1 MWWMR
6 VLLVVLGAAAGA
18 ALAALAA
25 LEPGWPPGDFGVG
38 GGVTTVGL
46 GALAGVALVVALF
59 LFEIDARACRR
70 AWPTHE
76 LIPAPDLVK
85 LVEGAAL
92 ARGEAVPR
100 VWRLASPAPNLA
112 CFPAPDGR
120 HLVVSS
126 GAEAGFPPDELEA
139 LAALQFSLLLDP
151 AARRVR
157 RTVVVAA
164 RLMTWTARAS
174 ALALVVVL
182 VRAIAWAGLTVNLA
196 VSLALAV
203 IGLCAVVLR
212 RLRWSWGL
220 VSDGVAVDTTRHP
233 EPLVRALRRL
243 AGYNGE
249 QVPVRR
255 TYGAADPFW
264 AAPVRQHVHVSTFVV
279 NGRAQSSRSTEQ
291 VSDASLLL
299 RAGIVQRVC
308 IEGAPA
314 TMTSWRDASAVFE
327 RLGRFGAAEAGDAAS
342 PSPSAA
348 AVDGT
353 IDGIVVTTEGASGA
367 PAAVPGA
374 WPSPPEA
381 ESVLRRPWW
390 PGPEAIA
397 AYDAAATG

>member
-1 MWWMR
+1 
-6 VLLVVLGAAAGA
+6 
-18 ALAALAA
+18 
-25 LEPGWPPGDFGVG
+25 
-38 GGVTTVGL
+38 
-46 GALAGVALVVALF
+46 
-59 LFEIDARACRR
+59 
-70 AWPTHE
+70 
-76 LIPAPDLVK
+76 
-85 LVEGAAL
+85 
-92 ARGEAVPR
+92 
-100 VWRLASPAPNLA
+100 
-112 CFPAPDGR
+112 
-120 HLVVSS
+120 VVSS
-126 GAEAGFPPDELEA
+126 GAEAGLAPDELEA

-196 VSLALAV
+196 IWLVMAV
-203 IGLCAVVLR
+203 IGLCALVLR

-264 AAPVRQHVHVSTFVV
+264 AAPVRQPVHVSTFVV
-279 NGRAQSSRSTEQ
+279 NGRARSSRSTEQ
-291 VSDASLLL
+291 VSDAALLL

-308 IEGAPA
+308 IDGHPP
-314 TMTSWRDASAVFE
+314 TMTSWRDAAAVFE
-327 RLGRFGAAEAGDAAS
+327 RLGRYGAEVEHTPATDAS
-342 PSPSAA
+342 RS
-348 AVDGT
+348 VDGT
-353 IDGIVVTTEGASGA
+353 IDGVVVTTEGASGA
-367 PAAVPGA
+367 PPAVSGA
-374 WPSPPEA
+374 WPRPPAA
-381 ESVLRRPWW
+381 ESVHRRPWW

-397 AYDAAATG
+397 AYDAAAAR